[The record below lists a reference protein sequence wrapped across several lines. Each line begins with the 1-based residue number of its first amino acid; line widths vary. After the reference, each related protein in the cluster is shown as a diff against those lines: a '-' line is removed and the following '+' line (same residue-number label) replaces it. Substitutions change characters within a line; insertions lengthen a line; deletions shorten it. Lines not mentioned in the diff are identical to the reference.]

1 MHTVETVLLV
11 LMLGALTGIA
21 ARYVRAI
28 PLPLI
33 QIALGALIA
42 WPQDGLHIAFDPE
55 LFLLLFIPP
64 LLFADGWRIPKRE
77 FFALAKPIL
86 LLAFGLVFI
95 TVFGLGYL
103 IHWMI
108 PSIPLTV
115 AFALAAVVSPTD
127 AVAVSAISR
136 NLGMPSKTMH
146 LLEGESLLTDA
157 PGRVALKFAVAATL
171 TAGSFSWENAAKDFT
186 WMSVGGLGLGAL
198 MGWGFSRGRD
208 MVTRRVGDVA
218 ATQMVLLL
226 ILLPF
231 ASYIMGEY
239 IGVSGILSA
248 VAAGIATNFADLDR
262 SNFISERLQ
271 TEGTWSMVEAAFNG
285 AIFLLLGLQLP
296 SIIGETLRGAA
307 HRDVWLLLGY
317 VAAISC
323 ALLALRWAWL
333 MLGVRSSLHKA
344 HRQGRMVERPS
355 ALLTLATTVAGI
367 RGAVTLAAALSI
379 PTHLANGRVFPERN
393 LLIFL
398 ATGTILFTLVLG
410 SIVLP
415 LLLRRIPPVED
426 TQAQHEERLARTAAC
441 QAAIASLALPE
452 DQAQQHSAQWLAQH
466 QEVAGRITQEYRN
479 RIQLLD
485 ESGVANTPVA
495 QSDSPEVVHERRM
508 RYLREIELRLHCI
521 QVERNTLYAERQA
534 HRINDEMLRS
544 MVSELDM
551 SEVSLRKR
559 LAVARRAVGLP
570 PLEGHGAN
578 AALRNRT
585 TTAEGHAV
593 CSGCNCSCCIMVS
606 RILNFWILPVTV
618 MGKASTKRM

>member
-146 LLEGESLLTDA
+146 LLEGESLLNDA
-157 PGRVALKFAVAATL
+157 SGLVALKFAVAATL

-485 ESGVANTPVA
+485 ESGVANTPEA
-495 QSDSPEVVHERRM
+495 QSDSPEVVHERRL

-534 HRINDEMLRS
+534 HRINDEMLR
-544 MVSELDM
+544 
-551 SEVSLRKR
+551 
-559 LAVARRAVGLP
+559 
-570 PLEGHGAN
+570 
-578 AALRNRT
+578 
-585 TTAEGHAV
+585 
-593 CSGCNCSCCIMVS
+593 
-606 RILNFWILPVTV
+606 
-618 MGKASTKRM
+618 

>member
-1 MHTVETVLLV
+1 MPSANNHVMHTVETVLLV

-103 IHWMI
+103 IHWLI

-146 LLEGESLLTDA
+146 LLEGESLLNDA
-157 PGRVALKFAVAATL
+157 SGLVALKFAVAATL

-452 DQAQQHSAQWLAQH
+452 DQAQLHSAQWLAQH

-485 ESGVANTPVA
+485 ESGVANTPEA
-495 QSDSPEVVHERRM
+495 QSDSPEVVHERRL

-570 PLEGHGAN
+570 PLEGH
-578 AALRNRT
+578 
-585 TTAEGHAV
+585 
-593 CSGCNCSCCIMVS
+593 
-606 RILNFWILPVTV
+606 
-618 MGKASTKRM
+618 

>member
-103 IHWMI
+103 IHWLI

-146 LLEGESLLTDA
+146 LLEGESLLNDA
-157 PGRVALKFAVAATL
+157 SGLVALKFAVAATL

-452 DQAQQHSAQWLAQH
+452 DQAQQHSAQWLTQH

-485 ESGVANTPVA
+485 ESGVANTPEA
-495 QSDSPEVVHERRM
+495 QSDSPEVVHERRL

-570 PLEGHGAN
+570 PLEGH
-578 AALRNRT
+578 
-585 TTAEGHAV
+585 
-593 CSGCNCSCCIMVS
+593 
-606 RILNFWILPVTV
+606 
-618 MGKASTKRM
+618 

>member
-146 LLEGESLLTDA
+146 LLEGESLLNDA
-157 PGRVALKFAVAATL
+157 SGLVALKFAVAATL

-367 RGAVTLAAALSI
+367 RCAVTLAAALSI

-466 QEVAGRITQEYRN
+466 REVAGRITQEYRN

-485 ESGVANTPVA
+485 ESGVANTPEA
-495 QSDSPEVVHERRM
+495 QSDSPEVVHERRL

-570 PLEGHGAN
+570 PLEGH
-578 AALRNRT
+578 
-585 TTAEGHAV
+585 
-593 CSGCNCSCCIMVS
+593 
-606 RILNFWILPVTV
+606 
-618 MGKASTKRM
+618 

>member
-11 LMLGALTGIA
+11 LMLGALTGFA

-103 IHWMI
+103 IHWLI

-146 LLEGESLLTDA
+146 LLEGESLLNDA
-157 PGRVALKFAVAATL
+157 SGLVALKFAVAATL

-485 ESGVANTPVA
+485 ESGVANTPEA
-495 QSDSPEVVHERRM
+495 QSDSPEVVHERRL

-534 HRINDEMLRS
+534 HRINDEMLRA

-570 PLEGHGAN
+570 PLEGH
-578 AALRNRT
+578 
-585 TTAEGHAV
+585 
-593 CSGCNCSCCIMVS
+593 
-606 RILNFWILPVTV
+606 
-618 MGKASTKRM
+618 

>member
-103 IHWMI
+103 IHWLI

-146 LLEGESLLTDA
+146 LLEGESLLNDA
-157 PGRVALKFAVAATL
+157 SGLVALKFAVAATL

-466 QEVAGRITQEYRN
+466 QEVTGRITQEYRN

-485 ESGVANTPVA
+485 ESGVANTPEA
-495 QSDSPEVVHERRM
+495 QSDSPEVVHERRL

-570 PLEGHGAN
+570 PLEGH
-578 AALRNRT
+578 
-585 TTAEGHAV
+585 
-593 CSGCNCSCCIMVS
+593 
-606 RILNFWILPVTV
+606 
-618 MGKASTKRM
+618 

>member
-1 MHTVETVLLV
+1 
-11 LMLGALTGIA
+11 
-21 ARYVRAI
+21 
-28 PLPLI
+28 
-33 QIALGALIA
+33 
-42 WPQDGLHIAFDPE
+42 
-55 LFLLLFIPP
+55 
-64 LLFADGWRIPKRE
+64 
-77 FFALAKPIL
+77 
-86 LLAFGLVFI
+86 
-95 TVFGLGYL
+95 
-103 IHWMI
+103 
-108 PSIPLTV
+108 
-115 AFALAAVVSPTD
+115 
-127 AVAVSAISR
+127 
-136 NLGMPSKTMH
+136 
-146 LLEGESLLTDA
+146 
-157 PGRVALKFAVAATL
+157 
-171 TAGSFSWENAAKDFT
+171 
-186 WMSVGGLGLGAL
+186 
-198 MGWGFSRGRD
+198 
-208 MVTRRVGDVA
+208 
-218 ATQMVLLL
+218 
-226 ILLPF
+226 
-231 ASYIMGEY
+231 
-239 IGVSGILSA
+239 
-248 VAAGIATNFADLDR
+248 
-262 SNFISERLQ
+262 
-271 TEGTWSMVEAAFNG
+271 MVEAAFNG

-485 ESGVANTPVA
+485 ESGVANTPEA
-495 QSDSPEVVHERRM
+495 QSDSPEVVHERRL

-534 HRINDEMLRS
+534 HRINDEMLRA

-570 PLEGHGAN
+570 PLEGH
-578 AALRNRT
+578 
-585 TTAEGHAV
+585 
-593 CSGCNCSCCIMVS
+593 
-606 RILNFWILPVTV
+606 
-618 MGKASTKRM
+618 

>member
-103 IHWMI
+103 IHWLI

-146 LLEGESLLTDA
+146 LLEGESLLNDA
-157 PGRVALKFAVAATL
+157 SGLVALKFAVAATL

-485 ESGVANTPVA
+485 ESGVANTPEA
-495 QSDSPEVVHERRM
+495 QSDSPEVVLERRL

-570 PLEGHGAN
+570 PLEGH
-578 AALRNRT
+578 
-585 TTAEGHAV
+585 
-593 CSGCNCSCCIMVS
+593 
-606 RILNFWILPVTV
+606 
-618 MGKASTKRM
+618 

>member
-146 LLEGESLLTDA
+146 LLEGESLLNDA
-157 PGRVALKFAVAATL
+157 SGLVALKFAVAATL

-271 TEGTWSMVEAAFNG
+271 TEGTWSMVEAACNG

-485 ESGVANTPVA
+485 ESGVANTPEA
-495 QSDSPEVVHERRM
+495 QSDSPEVVHERRL

-570 PLEGHGAN
+570 PLEGH
-578 AALRNRT
+578 
-585 TTAEGHAV
+585 
-593 CSGCNCSCCIMVS
+593 
-606 RILNFWILPVTV
+606 
-618 MGKASTKRM
+618 

>member
-146 LLEGESLLTDA
+146 LLEGESLLNDA
-157 PGRVALKFAVAATL
+157 SGLVALKFAVAATL

-398 ATGTILFTLVLG
+398 ARGTILFTLVLG

-441 QAAIASLALPE
+441 QAAIASLALPV

-485 ESGVANTPVA
+485 ESGVANTPEA
-495 QSDSPEVVHERRM
+495 QSDSPEVVHERRL

-534 HRINDEMLRS
+534 HRINDEMLRA

-570 PLEGHGAN
+570 PLEGH
-578 AALRNRT
+578 
-585 TTAEGHAV
+585 
-593 CSGCNCSCCIMVS
+593 
-606 RILNFWILPVTV
+606 
-618 MGKASTKRM
+618 

>member
-146 LLEGESLLTDA
+146 LLEGESLLNDA
-157 PGRVALKFAVAATL
+157 SGLVALKFAVAATL

-466 QEVAGRITQEYRN
+466 QEVAGSITQEYRN

-485 ESGVANTPVA
+485 ESGVANTPEA
-495 QSDSPEVVHERRM
+495 QSDSPEVVHERRL

-534 HRINDEMLRS
+534 HRINDEMLRA

-570 PLEGHGAN
+570 PLEGH
-578 AALRNRT
+578 
-585 TTAEGHAV
+585 
-593 CSGCNCSCCIMVS
+593 
-606 RILNFWILPVTV
+606 
-618 MGKASTKRM
+618 

>member
-146 LLEGESLLTDA
+146 LLEGESLLNDA
-157 PGRVALKFAVAATL
+157 SGLVALKFAVAATL

-485 ESGVANTPVA
+485 ESGVANTPEA
-495 QSDSPEVVHERRM
+495 QSDSPEVVHERRL

-544 MVSELDM
+544 MVSELDT

-570 PLEGHGAN
+570 PLEGH
-578 AALRNRT
+578 
-585 TTAEGHAV
+585 
-593 CSGCNCSCCIMVS
+593 
-606 RILNFWILPVTV
+606 
-618 MGKASTKRM
+618 

>member
-103 IHWMI
+103 IHWLI

-146 LLEGESLLTDA
+146 LLEGESLLNDA
-157 PGRVALKFAVAATL
+157 SGLVALKFAVAATL

-285 AIFLLLGLQLP
+285 AIFLLLGLQLS

-485 ESGVANTPVA
+485 ESGVANTPEA
-495 QSDSPEVVHERRM
+495 QSDSPEVVHERRL

-570 PLEGHGAN
+570 PLEGH
-578 AALRNRT
+578 
-585 TTAEGHAV
+585 
-593 CSGCNCSCCIMVS
+593 
-606 RILNFWILPVTV
+606 
-618 MGKASTKRM
+618 

>member
-103 IHWMI
+103 IHWLI

-146 LLEGESLLTDA
+146 LLEGESLLNDA
-157 PGRVALKFAVAATL
+157 SGLVALKFAVAATL

-452 DQAQQHSAQWLAQH
+452 DQTQQHSAQWLAQH

-485 ESGVANTPVA
+485 ESGVANTPEA
-495 QSDSPEVVHERRM
+495 QSDSPEVVHERRL

-570 PLEGHGAN
+570 PLEGH
-578 AALRNRT
+578 
-585 TTAEGHAV
+585 
-593 CSGCNCSCCIMVS
+593 
-606 RILNFWILPVTV
+606 
-618 MGKASTKRM
+618 

>member
-146 LLEGESLLTDA
+146 LLEGESLLNA
-157 PGRVALKFAVAATL
+157 ASGLVALKFAVAATL

-485 ESGVANTPVA
+485 ESGVANTPEA
-495 QSDSPEVVHERRM
+495 QSDSPEVVHERRL

-570 PLEGHGAN
+570 PLEGH
-578 AALRNRT
+578 
-585 TTAEGHAV
+585 
-593 CSGCNCSCCIMVS
+593 
-606 RILNFWILPVTV
+606 
-618 MGKASTKRM
+618 

>member
-103 IHWMI
+103 IHWLI

-146 LLEGESLLTDA
+146 LLEGESLLNDA
-157 PGRVALKFAVAATL
+157 SGLVALKFAVAATL

-452 DQAQQHSAQWLAQH
+452 DQAQQHSAQWLAQD

-485 ESGVANTPVA
+485 ESGVANTPEA
-495 QSDSPEVVHERRM
+495 QSDSPEVVHERRL

-570 PLEGHGAN
+570 PLEGH
-578 AALRNRT
+578 
-585 TTAEGHAV
+585 
-593 CSGCNCSCCIMVS
+593 
-606 RILNFWILPVTV
+606 
-618 MGKASTKRM
+618 

>member
-146 LLEGESLLTDA
+146 LLEGESLLNDA
-157 PGRVALKFAVAATL
+157 SGLVALKFAVAATL

-485 ESGVANTPVA
+485 ESGVANTPEA
-495 QSDSPEVVHERRM
+495 QSDSPEVVHERRL

-570 PLEGHGAN
+570 PLEGH
-578 AALRNRT
+578 
-585 TTAEGHAV
+585 
-593 CSGCNCSCCIMVS
+593 
-606 RILNFWILPVTV
+606 
-618 MGKASTKRM
+618 

>member
-146 LLEGESLLTDA
+146 LLEGESLLNDA
-157 PGRVALKFAVAATL
+157 SGLVALKFAVAATL

-248 VAAGIATNFADLDR
+248 VAAGVATIFVDLGGSD
-262 SNFISERLQ
+262 FILERLL
-271 TEGTWSMVEAAFNG
+271 TEGPWGMVEAAFNG

-485 ESGVANTPVA
+485 ESGVANTPEA
-495 QSDSPEVVHERRM
+495 QSDSPEVVHERRL

-570 PLEGHGAN
+570 PLEGH
-578 AALRNRT
+578 
-585 TTAEGHAV
+585 
-593 CSGCNCSCCIMVS
+593 
-606 RILNFWILPVTV
+606 
-618 MGKASTKRM
+618 